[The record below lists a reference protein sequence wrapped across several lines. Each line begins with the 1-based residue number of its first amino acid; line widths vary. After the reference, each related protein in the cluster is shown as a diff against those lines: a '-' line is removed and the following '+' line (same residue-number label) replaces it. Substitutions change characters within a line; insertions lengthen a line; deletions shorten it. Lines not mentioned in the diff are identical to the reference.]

1 MPSASDWVERV
12 TAARVCEVQAIP
24 GGAGRREYFRVRLA
38 GGSTRILMHAAPE
51 DEAILPPALRRR
63 RDRLDF
69 VDITHM
75 LAGHGVPVPQI
86 YAAKPARR
94 WVLLEDL
101 GDRHVADLE
110 GGELRDRLHEAAG
123 LLARVHLIPKAS
135 GLPFDRAF
143 DREWICFE
151 LEHFM
156 EHGVPRV
163 LHAKVRPAVAE
174 IAERTAGLPRV
185 LCLRDYQ
192 SRNLMIDPA
201 GRLRVLDYQ
210 DALLAPAELDLAAFL
225 HDSYLELDAE
235 LRRALL
241 STYESARG
249 VRVEPS
255 SLAIL
260 VVQRKCKD
268 FGRFRYLVEVRE
280 DSRFAPYRARAR
292 DSVLAVLD
300 AAPLSTRA
308 RSALRQLFEA
318 TAP

>member
-1 MPSASDWVERV
+1 MPSGRDWVERV
-12 TAARVCEVQAIP
+12 TDARVCELLAIP

-38 GGSTRILMHAAPE
+38 DGSTRILMHAAPE

-69 VDITHM
+69 IEITRM
-75 LAGHGVPVPQI
+75 LAGHGVPVPEI
-86 YAAKPARR
+86 HAAEPARR

-110 GGELRDRLHEAAG
+110 GEELRDRLQEAAR

-135 GLPFDRAF
+135 GFPFDRAF

-151 LEHFM
+151 LEHFI
-156 EHGVPRV
+156 EHGGPRA
-163 LHAKVRPAVAE
+163 LPAEIRPAVAE
-174 IAERTAGLPRV
+174 IAERTAELPRV

-225 HDSYLELDAE
+225 HDSYLELDAA
-235 LRRALL
+235 LRRVLL
-241 STYESARG
+241 STYESVRG

-268 FGRFRYLVEVRE
+268 FGRYRYLTEVRG
-280 DSRFAPYRARAR
+280 DARFAPYRARAR
-292 DSVLAVLD
+292 DSILAVLD
-300 AAPLSTRA
+300 AAPLSAGA
-308 RSALRQLFEA
+308 RSALRQLLEE
-318 TAP
+318 TTP